1 MKKEKTVLSFVAVF
15 IGLIVAGVAFYIFQ
29 LTKTLPPQATKTE
42 VVRTP
47 TQAPKSGMFL
57 TIPEPNNEVISD
69 SKTVKIA
76 GKTLPNSVIIVATKA
91 NQEVI
96 KPVSNGDFSTTV
108 TIEEG
113 VNLIRITAIAP
124 NGEEKTVLKTVSFT
138 NEDF

>member
-1 MKKEKTVLSFVAVF
+1 MKKEKTVLSFAAVF
-15 IGLIVAGVAFYIFQ
+15 IGLAVAGIAFYVFQ

-42 VVRTP
+42 AVRTP

-57 TIPEPNNEVISD
+57 TISEPNNEIVSN

-76 GKTLPNSVIIVATKA
+76 GKTLPGSVVIVATKV

-96 KPVSNGDFSTTV
+96 KPVPNGDFSTTV
-108 TIEEG
+108 AIDEG
-113 VNLIRITAIAP
+113 VNLIRLTAIAS
-124 NGEEKTVLKTVSFT
+124 NGEEKTVLRTISFT